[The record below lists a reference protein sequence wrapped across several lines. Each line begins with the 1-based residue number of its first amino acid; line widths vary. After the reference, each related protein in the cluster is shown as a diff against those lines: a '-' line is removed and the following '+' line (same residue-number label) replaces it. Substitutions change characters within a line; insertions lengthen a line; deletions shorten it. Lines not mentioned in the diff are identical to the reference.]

1 MLVYQ
6 RVKIAG
12 YQPLPVPVI
21 FHGRP
26 RAGLSHDLVAIHGP
40 AVCHR
45 QSYIFLG
52 ILGIIHH
59 HPLYEAFRIRMSW
72 HHGMMMMMPH
82 ESHDTRGKSHW
93 RCAAKHNKFQVYC
106 QYLLMEAGLE
116 ADLGS
121 KVSEQE
127 EPTEDL
133 LDFVGYLQ
141 RCHQDDFLEA
151 SVSGSGSR
159 SGPRISCQWC
169 GMWM

>member
-72 HHGMMMMMPH
+72 HHGMMMMMMPH
-82 ESHDTRGKSHW
+82 ESHDTRGKSH
-93 RCAAKHNKFQVYC
+93 
-106 QYLLMEAGLE
+106 
-116 ADLGS
+116 
-121 KVSEQE
+121 
-127 EPTEDL
+127 
-133 LDFVGYLQ
+133 
-141 RCHQDDFLEA
+141 
-151 SVSGSGSR
+151 
-159 SGPRISCQWC
+159 
-169 GMWM
+169 